1 MKGLTKYRPSRMLT
15 DLQGEVDRL
24 FADFLA
30 PMQEEEGS
38 TGLDLWR
45 PRTDLSETDES
56 YKIRLDLPGVDKDD
70 IQVDLQNHTLTIRG
84 ERKDVA
90 EEEDERFHRIEKRY
104 GSFSRSFTLPDVDEG
119 GKAEAQFE
127 NGVLTVTIPRTEAA
141 GPRRI
146 DVE

>member
-1 MKGLTKYRPSRMLT
+1 MNGLTKYRPSRMLT

-30 PMQEEEGS
+30 PMQEEEGA
-38 TGLDLWR
+38 TGPDLWR

-84 ERKDVA
+84 ERKEVA

-104 GSFSRSFTLPDVDEG
+104 GSFSRSFTLPDVNES

-141 GPRRI
+141 GPRWI

>member
-1 MKGLTKYRPSRMLT
+1 MNGLTKYRPSRMLT

-30 PMQEEEGS
+30 PMQEEDGAA
-38 TGLDLWR
+38 GLDLWR

-84 ERKDVA
+84 ERKDVS